1 MRTLPLIATVV
12 AILVSAPGAWG
23 ASAPAGARV
32 GGALTLQPAAQGPTV
47 IEADEIA
54 YDAAT
59 NIVTARGRV
68 RVTHPR
74 FRVFAD
80 TVILDLTG
88 QVLTAEGRVRLI
100 DPQGREL
107 RGGRLVYHIDREEGT
122 VTDAET
128 ILDQTY
134 LRGGQVEVGRDRI
147 TVHQATV
154 TTCDPGRPLYRITAR
169 RVDITPGEEL
179 VARDASL
186 WLGNIRVV
194 TLPVYRMSL
203 RPGEQRG
210 PTLPGV
216 GYSGT
221 DGLWVDYRYEYT
233 LGGTSGNLY
242 AKYGQ
247 RTGLFALN
255 TLTYARPSWS
265 IALRVGRTQQ
275 QDPGGFLREFSQ
287 AEVFATPTPAR
298 LPNTPLFLS
307 GYAAVGWFQEAATA
321 RATSRFDGLLSLASQ
336 TLQLGPRL
344 TATAAVSYRLSLYG
358 TGEQRAV
365 LGSTIAL
372 SYRLDEAT
380 TAALTHDLV
389 APRGVTPFL
398 FDGVGAANTVT
409 FAVARTL
416 AGYRIQA
423 AVSHNFAVPV
433 TKLAAEVGVRL
444 SPTLFLTTGAV
455 YNLTSRGYEDIDY
468 TVEYRCDCL
477 TVSVMYRQVRG
488 EIWLLLS
495 LRGVSERLTFQ
506 LPRP

>member
-12 AILVSAPGAWG
+12 ALLVSAPGAWG
-23 ASAPAGARV
+23 GSAPAGARA
-32 GGALTLQPAAQGPTV
+32 GGVLALQPAAQGPTV

-59 NIVTARGRV
+59 NTVTARGRV

-80 TVILDLTG
+80 TVLFDLQN
-88 QVLTAEGRVRLI
+88 QVVTAEGRVRLI
-100 DPQGREL
+100 DAQGREL
-107 RGGRLVYHIDREEGT
+107 RGARLVYHIDREEGT

-134 LRGGQVEVGRDRI
+134 LRGGHVEVGRDRI

-154 TTCDPGRPLYRITAR
+154 TICDPARPLYRITAR
-169 RVDITPGEEL
+169 RIEVIPGELL
-179 VARDASL
+179 VTHDASL
-186 WLGNIRVV
+186 WLGSLRVV

-265 IALRVGRTQQ
+265 IALRVGRAQQ
-275 QDPGGFLREFSQ
+275 PDPGGVLRALSQ
-287 AEVFATPTPAR
+287 AEVVYVQAPWR
-298 LPNTPLFLS
+298 LGGTPLHLS
-307 GYAAVGWFQEAATA
+307 LSVGAGWFHEEATA
-321 RATSRFDGLLSLASQ
+321 RATTRFDGQLSLASQ

-344 TATAAVSYRLSLYG
+344 TATAGASFRISAYG
-358 TGEQRAV
+358 TGDRREV
-365 LGSTIAL
+365 LTTAIAL
-372 SYRLDEAT
+372 SYRVDEAT
-380 TAALTHDLV
+380 TAILTHDLV

-398 FDGVGAANTVT
+398 FDRVDAANTVT
-409 FAVARTL
+409 IAVARTL
-416 AGYRIQA
+416 AAYRLQA
-423 AVSHNFAVPV
+423 GVSHNFAVPA

-444 SPTLFLTTGAV
+444 SPTLFLQTGAV

-468 TVEYRCDCL
+468 TVEFRCDCL
-477 TVSVMYRQVRG
+477 TVLLRYRQVRQ
-488 EIWLLLS
+488 EIWIQFTFGPS
-495 LRGVSERLTFQ
+495 DRLRFTMPE
-506 LPRP
+506 P